1 MVSAISTATQTQPA
15 AQSTGTSTQKP
26 AQSKPQPATSTDSVQ
41 LSQAAQA
48 LLAALQETRETPAQ
62 TAQEAS
68 HGDVQAQRLVAKHAA
83 AKALLQGG
91 NHSSVLH
98 LQG

>member
-1 MVSAISTATQTQPA
+1 MVSAISKAMQTQPV

-68 HGDVQAQRLVAKHAA
+68 LGDLQAKRLLAQEAA
-83 AKALLQGG
+83 AK
-91 NHSSVLH
+91 SVAK
-98 LQG
+98 